1 MKLLKSKNLQL
12 RALEPEDVD
21 VLYQWENDTG
31 LWVVSNTTTPFSK
44 YFLQQFIINSHNDI
58 YTDKQ
63 LRLMIEL
70 VKNSTQPIGSIDLF
84 DFDPK
89 TLRAG
94 IGILIA
100 EKYRSKG
107 YGSEA
112 LDTVIEY
119 CRKVLNMHQLYC
131 NIGEDNPESLKMFEK
146 KGFKI
151 IGKKQHWIRK
161 DDEWIDEYMLQLVFE
176 GGDE

>member
-12 RALEPEDVD
+12 RALELEDVD

-70 VKNSTQPIGSIDLF
+70 VNNNTQPIGSIDLF

-89 TLRAG
+89 NLRAG

-131 NIGEDNPESLKMFEK
+131 NIGEDNPESLKLFQN

-151 IGKKQHWIRK
+151 IGKKKHWIRK
-161 DDEWIDEYMLQLVFE
+161 DDDWIDEYMLQLVFE